1 MNSNHVKRSAKV
13 VALALLAS
21 AIAATAAMAGTYGR
35 SRGGDPNYSA
45 VAPAE
50 AL

>member
-1 MNSNHVKRSAKV
+1 MNSRNMKRSAKV
-13 VALALLAS
+13 VAAALLAT

-45 VAPAE
+45 ISASE
-50 AL
+50 TL

>member
-1 MNSNHVKRSAKV
+1 MNSNNVKRSAKV
-13 VALALLAS
+13 LALALLAS

-45 VAPAE
+45 MATSEVR
-50 AL
+50 